1 MLMLALHGVR
11 TRWVTFV
18 GSFVALALGV
28 GLIAATGLALAA
40 TFSAP
45 DKGPER
51 FAAAPVVVRAD
62 DQLRVRTAN
71 GVRTR
76 PLARTAPVPPAL
88 VTELAA
94 LGRTVEDRTFPVDLA
109 ATGRD
114 GDPRAQGIEPR
125 AQGSGPRAQGSDPRA
140 QGIEPRTGHP
150 WSVAA
155 AAPYRLTSGRS
166 PAAPGEAVVTAGP
179 GSHLRTGDRVRA
191 TTPAGATTLTV
202 VGTVADRGFESAV
215 FLGDEEAA
223 RISPAVDALVVH
235 ADATA
240 VRDVVARAGG
250 GMDVLTGDRRRRA
263 DPGPDRDAEALVS
276 VNALLGTAA
285 GITLFVSVSV
295 VASTFAFAV
304 AQRRREFGL
313 LRTAGATP
321 GQIRRTV
328 VAEAAVVGVL
338 ASAAGWWLGATGAPL
353 LAARLVDA
361 GLAPAWFA
369 IGEQTWPLHT
379 AFWTGVGVATA
390 GALAASFRAGRTA
403 PTEVLREA
411 AVDSRTMPVSRWI
424 LAALVLLTGAGLL
437 VTALLLDPGDVLGR
451 KAYITRPL
459 LLIVGVALLAPVL
472 AGPLVR
478 ALTWLPARLPGATGV
493 LARENASAGV
503 RRTAAVAAPVVITV
517 ALTVSLLGT
526 VATLAEAKATEVRT
540 ATTADLVVVP
550 GAEGRTLPPSFVE
563 RVRAVEG
570 AVAGVSRSTAVTVLE
585 EGTALVTSEARA
597 VDPARLTAVS
607 APPVAAG
614 RLTDLDDDSI
624 VVNEEWLTTT
634 VGERV
639 TVWLGDGRRVSL
651 RIAAVLATGTGSN
664 GVYVTAR
671 NAGGAGADRIDVA
684 VAEAADPG
692 AVAAALRTAAEAEGT
707 GIRVLTGA
715 EWAAAAA
722 PGMSD
727 STRAGLWLILS
738 MALLCTGIA
747 LANTLVTATTDRVR
761 DLAVL
766 RLTGASVPQVL
777 RLVAVEAVAVVTV
790 GAVIGAGVAAVN
802 LAGVWGAL
810 ALLGVRSGVVVPWGT
825 TGAVIAAAAVVA
837 AVSAVVPAAFAL
849 RTRPVE
855 LAGMRE

>member
-71 GVRTR
+71 GLRTR

-114 GDPRAQGIEPR
+114 GEPR
-125 AQGSGPRAQGSDPRA
+125 TQGSASRAQGSDPRT

-166 PAAPGEAVVTAGP
+166 PAAPGEAVVTTGP
-179 GSHLRTGDRVRA
+179 GGGHLRTGDRVRA

-250 GMDVLTGDRRRRA
+250 GMDVLTGDGRRHA

-328 VAEAAVVGVL
+328 VAEAVVVGVL

-379 AFWTGVGVATA
+379 AFWTGVVVATA

-411 AVDSRTMPVSRWI
+411 AVDSRTMPASRWI

-437 VTALLLDPGDVLGR
+437 VTALVLDPGDVLGR

-517 ALTVSLLGT
+517 ALTASLLGT

-550 GAEGRTLPPSFVE
+550 GAAGRTLPPSFVE

-607 APPVAAG
+607 APPVVAG
-614 RLTDLDDDSI
+614 RLADLDDDSI

-639 TVWLGDGRRVSL
+639 TVWLGDGREVSL

-671 NAGGAGADRIDVA
+671 NAGGAGPDRIDVA

-692 AVAAALRTAAEAEGT
+692 AVAAALRTAAEAQGT

-727 STRAGLWLILS
+727 STRTGLWLILS

-825 TGAVIAAAAVVA
+825 IGAVVAAAAVVA
-837 AVSAVVPAAFAL
+837 AVSAVVPAAVAL

>member
-18 GSFVALALGV
+18 GSFAALALGV

-40 TFSAP
+40 TFGAP
-45 DKGPER
+45 DRGPER
-51 FAAAPVVVRAD
+51 FAAAHVVVRAD
-62 DQLRVRTAN
+62 DRLRVRTAN

-109 ATGRD
+109 ATGQD
-114 GDPRAQGIEPR
+114 GEPRTQDGEPRTQGSEPR
-125 AQGSGPRAQGSDPRA
+125 AQDG
-140 QGIEPRTGHP
+140 EPRTGHP

-179 GSHLRTGDRVRA
+179 GGHLRTGDRVRA

-240 VRDVVARAGG
+240 VRNVVARAGG
-250 GMDVLTGDRRRRA
+250 GMDVLTGDGRRRA
-263 DPGPDRDAEALVS
+263 DPGPDRDAEALAS

-295 VASTFAFAV
+295 VASTFSFAV

-328 VAEAAVVGVL
+328 VAEAVVVGVL

-379 AFWTGVGVATA
+379 AFWTGVAVATA

-437 VTALLLDPGDVLGR
+437 VTALVLDPGDALGR

-478 ALTWLPARLPGATGV
+478 ALAWLPARLPGATGV

-517 ALTVSLLGT
+517 ALTVSLLGM
-526 VATLAEAKATEVRT
+526 VATLAQAKATEVRT

-550 GAEGRTLPPSFVE
+550 GAAGRTLPPSFVE

-597 VDPARLTAVS
+597 VDRARLTAVS
-607 APPVAAG
+607 APPVVAG

-624 VVNEEWLTTT
+624 VVNEEWLTTR

-639 TVWLGDGRRVSL
+639 TVWLGDGREVSL
-651 RIAAVLATGTGSN
+651 RIAAVLATGTGGN

-747 LANTLVTATTDRVR
+747 LANTLVTATSDRAR

-777 RLVAVEAVAVVTV
+777 RLVAVEAVVVVTV

-810 ALLGVRSGVVVPWGT
+810 ALLGVPSGVVVPWGT
-825 TGAVIAAAAVVA
+825 AGAVLAAAAVVA

>member
-1 MLMLALHGVR
+1 MLALHGVR

-109 ATGRD
+109 ATG
-114 GDPRAQGIEPR
+114 QGSEPR
-125 AQGSGPRAQGSDPRA
+125 TQGSEPRTQDG
-140 QGIEPRTGHP
+140 EPRTGHP

-179 GSHLRTGDRVRA
+179 GGHLRTGDRVRA

-250 GMDVLTGDRRRRA
+250 GMDVLTGDGRRRA
-263 DPGPDRDAEALVS
+263 DPGPDRDAEALAS

-295 VASTFAFAV
+295 VASTFSFAV

-328 VAEAAVVGVL
+328 VAEAVVVGVL
-338 ASAAGWWLGATGAPL
+338 ASAAGWWLGAAGAPL

-379 AFWTGVGVATA
+379 AFWTGVAVATA

-437 VTALLLDPGDVLGR
+437 VTALVLDPGDVLGR

-478 ALTWLPARLPGATGV
+478 VVAWLPARLPAATGV

-526 VATLAEAKATEVRT
+526 VGTLAQAKATEVRT

-550 GAEGRTLPPSFVE
+550 GAAGRTLPPSFVE
-563 RVRAVEG
+563 QVRTVEG

-607 APPVAAG
+607 APPVVAG

-639 TVWLGDGRRVSL
+639 TVWLGDGREVSL
-651 RIAAVLATGTGSN
+651 RIAAVLATGTGGN

-684 VAEAADPG
+684 VAEGADPG

-747 LANTLVTATTDRVR
+747 LANTLVTATSDRAR

-777 RLVAVEAVAVVTV
+777 RLVAVEAVVVMTV

-810 ALLGVRSGVVVPWGT
+810 ALLGVPSGVVVPWGT
-825 TGAVIAAAAVVA
+825 AGAVLAAAAVVA

>member
-1 MLMLALHGVR
+1 MLALHGVR
-11 TRWVTFV
+11 TRWITFV

-62 DQLRVRTAN
+62 DRLRVRTAN

-88 VTELAA
+88 VTELSA
-94 LGRTVEDRTFPVDLA
+94 LGGTVEDRTFPVDLA
-109 ATGRD
+109 ATGKES
-114 GDPRAQGIEPR
+114 EPR
-125 AQGSGPRAQGSDPRA
+125 T

-166 PAAPGEAVVTAGP
+166 PAAPGEAVITAGP
-179 GSHLRTGDRVRA
+179 GSHLRTGDLVRA

-250 GMDVLTGDRRRRA
+250 GMDVLTGDGRRRA

-328 VAEAAVVGVL
+328 VAEAVVVGVL
-338 ASAAGWWLGATGAPL
+338 ASAAGWWLGAAGAPL

-379 AFWTGVGVATA
+379 AFWTGVVVATA
-390 GALAASFRAGRTA
+390 GVLAASFRAGRTA

-411 AVDSRTMPVSRWI
+411 AVDSRTMPASRWI

-437 VTALLLDPGDVLGR
+437 VTALVLDPGDVLGR

-517 ALTVSLLGT
+517 ALTASLLGT

-550 GAEGRTLPPSFVE
+550 GAPGRTLPPSFVE

-607 APPVAAG
+607 APPVVAG
-614 RLTDLDDDSI
+614 RLADLDDDGI

-639 TVWLGDGRRVSL
+639 TVWLGDGREVSL

-671 NAGGAGADRIDVA
+671 NAGGAGPDRIDVA

-692 AVAAALRTAAEAEGT
+692 AVAAALRTAAEAQGT

-727 STRAGLWLILS
+727 STRTGLWLILS

-747 LANTLVTATTDRVR
+747 LADTLVTATTDRVR

-825 TGAVIAAAAVVA
+825 IGAVVAAAAVVA
-837 AVSAVVPAAFAL
+837 AVSAVVPAAVAL

>member
-1 MLMLALHGVR
+1 MLALHGVR

-62 DQLRVRTAN
+62 DQLRIRTAN
-71 GVRTR
+71 GLRTR

-94 LGRTVEDRTFPVDLA
+94 LGGTVEDRTFPVDLA
-109 ATGRD
+109 ATGKES
-114 GDPRAQGIEPR
+114 EPR
-125 AQGSGPRAQGSDPRA
+125 T

-191 TTPAGATTLTV
+191 NTPAGATTLTV

-250 GMDVLTGDRRRRA
+250 GMDVLTGDGRRHA

-328 VAEAAVVGVL
+328 VAEAVVVGVL
-338 ASAAGWWLGATGAPL
+338 ASAAGWWLGAAGAPL

-379 AFWTGVGVATA
+379 AFWTGVVVATA

-411 AVDSRTMPVSRWI
+411 AVDSRTMPASRWI

-437 VTALLLDPGDVLGR
+437 VTALVLDPGDVLGR

-526 VATLAEAKATEVRT
+526 VGTLAEAKATEVRT

-550 GAEGRTLPPSFVE
+550 GAAGRTLPPSFVE

-607 APPVAAG
+607 APPVVAG
-614 RLTDLDDDSI
+614 RLTDLDDDGI

-639 TVWLGDGRRVSL
+639 TVWLGDGREVSL

-671 NAGGAGADRIDVA
+671 NAGGAGPDRIDVA

-692 AVAAALRTAAEAEGT
+692 AVAAALRTAAEAQGT

-727 STRAGLWLILS
+727 STRTGLWLILS

-761 DLAVL
+761 YLAVL

-825 TGAVIAAAAVVA
+825 IGAVVAAAAVVA
-837 AVSAVVPAAFAL
+837 AVSAVVPAAVAL

>member
-45 DKGPER
+45 DRGPER

-62 DQLRVRTAN
+62 DRLRVRTAN

-109 ATGRD
+109 ATGQGSEPRTQGSEPRTRGGEPRTQD
-114 GDPRAQGIEPR
+114 GEPR
-125 AQGSGPRAQGSDPRA
+125 A
-140 QGIEPRTGHP
+140 GHP

-155 AAPYRLTSGRS
+155 AAPYRLMSGRS

-179 GSHLRTGDRVRA
+179 GGHLRTGDRVRA

-250 GMDVLTGDRRRRA
+250 GMDVLTGDGRRRA

-295 VASTFAFAV
+295 VASTFSFAV

-328 VAEAAVVGVL
+328 VAEAVVVGVL
-338 ASAAGWWLGATGAPL
+338 ASAAGWWLGAAGAPL

-437 VTALLLDPGDVLGR
+437 VTALVLDPGDALGR

-478 ALTWLPARLPGATGV
+478 VVAWLPARLPGATGV

-526 VATLAEAKATEVRT
+526 VGTLAEAKATEVRT

-550 GAEGRTLPPSFVE
+550 GAAGRTLPPSFVE
-563 RVRAVEG
+563 QVRTVEG

-607 APPVAAG
+607 APPVVAG

-639 TVWLGDGRRVSL
+639 TVWLGDGREVSL
-651 RIAAVLATGTGSN
+651 RIAAVLATGTGGN

-684 VAEAADPG
+684 VAEGADPG

-747 LANTLVTATTDRVR
+747 LANTLVTATSDRVR

-777 RLVAVEAVAVVTV
+777 RLVAVEAVVVVTV

-810 ALLGVRSGVVVPWGT
+810 ALLGVPSGVVVPWGT
-825 TGAVIAAAAVVA
+825 AGAVLAAAAVVA